1 MQHTPRVLIADDDR
15 SLLAAI
21 LTRLKNAGF
30 EVQAAQD
37 GYQAVQI
44 ASRWRP
50 DVAILDINMPAGD
63 GMSVQERLTTM
74 RGGLLGGVPII
85 YLTGEH
91 SPRVDAIKRTNQ
103 AFAVLHKPCGSEELI
118 ETVESALRGTRHS
131 VVIA

>member
-1 MQHTPRVLIADDDR
+1 MQHTPRVLIADDNR

-21 LTRLKNAGF
+21 LTRLKNSGF
-30 EVQAAQD
+30 EVKAAQD

-44 ASRWRP
+44 ASRWKP
-50 DVAILDINMPAGD
+50 DVAVLDINMPAGD
-63 GMSVQERLTTM
+63 GLSVQERLATM
-74 RGGLLGGVPII
+74 RGGLLGGVPVI

-91 SPRVDAIKRTNQ
+91 SARVEAIKRSEQ

-118 ETVESALRGTRHS
+118 ETIESALRGSSNS